1 MKPIIRLLLIN
12 TSWTLALSVASN
24 FLSAWF
30 WDIGTGLSPI
40 IGFYATL
47 FLVTIASFG
56 LATRLKRLPSS
67 VALMATGILV
77 NALFL
82 GSLLILRTDSR
93 HFYLPL
99 AILEG
104 ASVSFYW
111 LALYVLASA
120 WVRPDQ
126 ARWYNSWSGT
136 LEAILGLVVPPL
148 SGWLIAS
155 FAGLAGYRLVFAI
168 AFISLLGAFILILG
182 ANRSARTMAVP
193 PPPEVRD
200 SDPIPERWRSLLWSF
215 WALGLRDGIYLFL
228 PNLLL
233 FIVSRSTIWLG
244 VFAACQ
250 AGLQGLVFWV
260 VGRWPQLNHHSRSL
274 GFATGLSLFAL
285 ALIALPL
292 ELSTIFGLGLL
303 VSIAYPPFKVSLE
316 SSALMAIGGNQRSET
331 AMMRRTGQKEVWLNS
346 GRLLS
351 LLLVLGFVLWL
362 PHFRLTDFRFVL
374 AAWGLSPVAIWLFYR
389 KVTRAEASH

>member
-1 MKPIIRLLLIN
+1 
-12 TSWTLALSVASN
+12 
-24 FLSAWF
+24 
-30 WDIGTGLSPI
+30 
-40 IGFYATL
+40 
-47 FLVTIASFG
+47 
-56 LATRLKRLPSS
+56 
-67 VALMATGILV
+67 
-77 NALFL
+77 
-82 GSLLILRTDSR
+82 
-93 HFYLPL
+93 
-99 AILEG
+99 
-104 ASVSFYW
+104 
-111 LALYVLASA
+111 
-120 WVRPDQ
+120 
-126 ARWYNSWSGT
+126 
-136 LEAILGLVVPPL
+136 
-148 SGWLIAS
+148 
-155 FAGLAGYRLVFAI
+155 
-168 AFISLLGAFILILG
+168 
-182 ANRSARTMAVP
+182 MAVP